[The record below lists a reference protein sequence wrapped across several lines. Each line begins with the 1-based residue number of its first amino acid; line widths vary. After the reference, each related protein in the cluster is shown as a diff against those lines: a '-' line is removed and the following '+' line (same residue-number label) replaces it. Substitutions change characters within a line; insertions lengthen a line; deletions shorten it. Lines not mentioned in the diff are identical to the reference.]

1 MPRHGA
7 LICLVC
13 LLLSCGPSAPPTQLS
28 TEEKAR
34 IAEEVDATVR
44 EYFSAIRAL
53 DADRLLAF
61 WADVE
66 GFAMA
71 TDGALIVGYE
81 PWADQIRTTVE
92 TTSEFTHAELRNP
105 QVYVLARDAASYSME
120 FEWSKT
126 SVDGVTTSC
135 SGSWTYVFKRFPEG
149 WKVVHSGGTH
159 IFD

>member
-13 LLLSCGPSAPPTQLS
+13 LLFSCGPSAPPAQLS

-44 EYFSAIRAL
+44 EYFSAIQSL
-53 DADRLLAF
+53 DADRMLAF

-71 TDGALIVGYE
+71 SDGALIMGYE
-81 PWADQIRTTVE
+81 PWAAQIRTFVE
-92 TTSEFTHAELRNP
+92 TTSEVTHIELRNP

-120 FEWSKT
+120 FEWSMT
-126 SVDGVTTSC
+126 SAEGVTTNA
-135 SGSWTYVFKRFPEG
+135 SGSWTYVFKRFPEA
-149 WKVVHSGGTH
+149 WRVVHSAGTH
-159 IFD
+159 IYS